1 MSPAYAGVDLGGTS
15 IATVVVSAGGT
26 IMGADRR
33 PTPRRSQLDEVP
45 ATIAGSVH
53 AAIVDAACDPTDVVG
68 IGIGCPGQVDRT
80 AGTFGNASTLPD
92 WPDSFPLAAEVS
104 SHLSRPVVLDNDVRL
119 AVAAEIS
126 SGSGRAFPSF
136 LGVFLGTGVGAGL
149 VLDGELWLGRGNAGE
164 FGHMV
169 VDFEVDARPCSCGR
183 TGCVQAY
190 AGRAG
195 MEAAARA
202 AADAGRT
209 TALFDLME
217 FGDRDRLTSSI
228 WERSVRGG
236 DPLAQELVATAARAL
251 GAALGST
258 VNLVD
263 VDGVILGGGLAV
275 ALGETF
281 REAVASAMAERVL
294 ASSVPPVRLTALG
307 DLSGAVGAAM
317 LAAEAV

>member
-1 MSPAYAGVDLGGTS
+1 MSRVFAGVDLGGTS
-15 IATVVVSAGGT
+15 IATVIATSTGT
-26 IMGADRR
+26 IRGADRR
-33 PTPRRSQLDEVP
+33 PTPRRSPLDEVP

-53 AAIVDAACDPTDVVG
+53 AAIVDAGCDPADVVG
-68 IGIGCPGQVDRT
+68 VGIGCPGQVDRT

-92 WPDSFPLAAEVS
+92 WPETFPLAEEVGR
-104 SHLSRPVVLDNDVRL
+104 HLSRPVVLDNDVRL
-119 AVAAEIS
+119 AVAAEIA
-126 SGSGRAFPSF
+126 SGAGRTFPSF

-149 VLDGELWLGRGNAGE
+149 VLDGTLWLGRGNAGE

-169 VDFEVDARPCSCGR
+169 VDFEPDARRCSCGR

-202 AADAGRT
+202 AVEAGRS

-217 FGDRDRLTSSI
+217 FGERDRLTSSI

-236 DPLAQELVATAARAL
+236 DPLTRELVDTAARAL

-258 VNLVD
+258 VNLID
-263 VDGVILGGGLAV
+263 VEAVILGGGLAV
-275 ALGETF
+275 QLGEPF
-281 REAVASAMAERVL
+281 RESVAEAMAERVL
-294 ASSVPPVRLTALG
+294 ASSVPPLRLTALG
-307 DLSGAVGAAM
+307 DLAGALGAAM
-317 LAAEAV
+317 LAADEA